1 MNQLSATTT
10 GSTSESLS
18 FLVSNVTGSQE
29 IKVEYTPG
37 LSARSVT
44 DSIAHRFSLPSDVAW
59 QLRDD
64 GSSAYLDED
73 RSIGDQ
79 VVQDA
84 HLTVTP
90 KTHLGGGLVS
100 SV

>member
-1 MNQLSATTT
+1 MNQLSTATP
-10 GSTSESLS
+10 GSSSESLT

-29 IKVEYTPG
+29 IEVEYTPG
-37 LSARSVT
+37 LSTRSVT
-44 DSIAHRFSLPSDVAW
+44 DSIAHRLALPSDVAW

-79 VVQDA
+79 VDRGA

-90 KTHLGGGLVS
+90 KTHLGGGLGHGV
-100 SV
+100 